1 MARTDS
7 ERLTFWRTLRDSIE
21 DAIAEGV
28 PVLRYKV
35 GGREVEREPTGKW
48 LNEVDSLIA
57 RLESR
62 TSAASGTNR
71 NRARLKRRP

>member
-21 DAIAEGV
+21 DAVAAGV
-28 PVLRYKV
+28 PVLRYTID
-35 GGREVEREPTGKW
+35 GREVEREPTGKW